1 MKFLKSEN
9 FRFFLQNFLEV
20 VRGVDVFRGS
30 NYEGL
35 ASFIIF
41 RRTDFEIWGAGV
53 WGEASKG
60 GPLEHLEI

>member
-30 NYEGL
+30 NYDVL